1 MELKLTRAELEV
13 LLQTRHP
20 TDEEMSLIN
29 QFKPYGLDPWES
41 SELMR
46 FALIASNNLIHSS
59 GQVWDENVLETMVAS
74 YPGCAL
80 MIDHEWEDQSKTFG
94 MIYDSFIYS
103 LPRVSKEGIARILE
117 KSPNPN
123 EDYRIIQKDGYHQ
136 VLVFG
141 FVEATH
147 PIISEISY
155 GRKADV
161 SMGGIF
167 YGESICPICDIPY
180 SDPKCP
186 HYPPYMAGLVD
197 EEILTPYYRR
207 SGKMDSIECS
217 FVASGNCR
225 QARLIDSRLNT
236 FVFT

>member
-1 MELKLTRAELEV
+1 MEQKLSRAEFESLLE
-13 LLQTRHP
+13 TRHP
-20 TDEEMSLIN
+20 NSKEIKLIN
-29 QFKPYGLDPWES
+29 QFKPYGLDPWEP

-46 FALIASNNLIHSS
+46 FCLIASNNLIHGS
-59 GQVWDENVLETMVAS
+59 GQAWDENALNTMVAS
-74 YPGCAL
+74 YPGCPL
-80 MIDHEWEDQSKTFG
+80 MIDHEWEDQTKTFG
-94 MIYDSFIYS
+94 MIYDALIYS
-103 LPRVSKEGIARILE
+103 LPRVSKEGMAKILE
-117 KSPNPN
+117 KSPNPR
-123 EDYRIIQKDGYHQ
+123 EDSRIIQKNGYHQ

-155 GRKADV
+155 GRKTNI

-167 YGESICPICDIPY
+167 YGESICPICDVPY

-197 EEILTPYYRR
+197 EEYLTTYYRR

-225 QARLIDSRLNT
+225 QARLVDSRQNT
-236 FVFT
+236 FVFG

>member
-1 MELKLTRAELEV
+1 MELKLTRAELES

-20 TDEEMSLIN
+20 TDEEMELIN
-29 QFKPYGLDPWES
+29 QFKPYGLDPWEP

-46 FALIASNNLIHSS
+46 FALVASNNLIHSS
-59 GQVWDENVLETMVAS
+59 LQVWDKNALETMVAS

-80 MIDHEWEDQSKTFG
+80 MIDHEWEDQTKTFG
-94 MIYDSFIYS
+94 MVYDALIYS
-103 LPRVSKEGIARILE
+103 LPRVSKEGIAKILE
-117 KSPNPN
+117 KSPNPS

-136 VLVFG
+136 VLLFG

-217 FVASGNCR
+217 FVTSGNCK
-225 QARLIDSRLNT
+225 QARLVDSRLNT
-236 FVFT
+236 FVFN